1 MPEPRI
7 AEETFFRPVRP
18 GNAFED
24 TVQRLLQTIRL
35 GVVEPGA
42 ALPSERDLAVRLGV
56 SRDTVREAIRSLGAA
71 GYVVSRR
78 GRYGGTFVA
87 AELPRKAVPVPRTQL
102 AGDASGDSAGGQRGD
117 SRGEGADAGE
127 LEEVLALREVLEV
140 GAARLAASRTL
151 SAAERDLLWT
161 VLEEARSA
169 DPEDY
174 RRLDSRLHLVI
185 AEVTAVRSLVSLV
198 ADNRMRVNRFLDEIP
213 LLPRNIRHSD
223 EQHKTLVVA
232 ILAGQPDRA
241 AGAMEE
247 HLAGSAALLR
257 GFLA

>member
-1 MPEPRI
+1 MNETRL

-35 GVVEPGA
+35 GVVAPGGS
-42 ALPSERDLAVRLGV
+42 LPSERELAVRLGV
-56 SRDTVREAIRSLGAA
+56 SRDTVREALRSLGEA

-87 AELPRKAVPVPRTQL
+87 AELPEAAVPVPRATDEAPAL
-102 AGDASGDSAGGQRGD
+102 EA
-117 SRGEGADAGE
+117 AD

-140 GAARLAASRTL
+140 GAARLAAARTL
-151 SAAERDLLWT
+151 SAQERDLVWRA
-161 VLEEARSA
+161 LEEVTEAA
-169 DPEDY
+169 PADY

-185 AEVTAVRSLVSLV
+185 AEVTGVRSLVTLV
-198 ADNRMRVNRFLDEIP
+198 ADNRMQVNRLLDEIP
-213 LLPRNIRHSD
+213 LLERNIAHSD
-223 EQHKTLVVA
+223 EQHKTLVTA
-232 ILAGQPDRA
+232 ILAGQPDA
-241 AGAMEE
+241 AAAAAEE

>member
-1 MPEPRI
+1 MTESRL

-35 GVVEPGA
+35 GVVAPGDS
-42 ALPSERDLAVRLGV
+42 LPSERDLAMRLGV
-56 SRDTVREAIRSLGAA
+56 SRDTVREALRSLGEA
-71 GYVVSRR
+71 GYVVARR

-87 AELPRKAVPVPRTQL
+87 DELPHSEPHDAPGPDA
-102 AGDASGDSAGGQRGD
+102 AGPDA
-117 SRGEGADAGE
+117 AD

-151 SAAERDLLWT
+151 PAPERDLVWRA
-161 VLEEARSA
+161 LEEVTGATPA
-169 DPEDY
+169 DY
-174 RRLDSRLHLVI
+174 RRLDSRLHLVV
-185 AEVTAVRSLVSLV
+185 AEITGVRSLVTLV
-198 ADNRMRVNRFLDEIP
+198 ADNRMRVNRFLDGIP
-213 LLPRNIRHSD
+213 LLERNIAHSD
-223 EQHKTLVVA
+223 EQHRTLVTA
-232 ILAGQPDRA
+232 ILAGQPDA
-241 AGAMEE
+241 AAAAAEE

>member
-1 MPEPRI
+1 MTESRL

-35 GVVEPGA
+35 GVVAPGGS
-42 ALPSERDLAVRLGV
+42 LPSERELAVRLGV
-56 SRDTVREAIRSLGAA
+56 SRDTVREALRSLGEA

-87 AELPRKAVPVPRTQL
+87 DELPGSAVPVPR
-102 AGDASGDSAGGQRGD
+102 A
-117 SRGEGADAGE
+117 ADEPPGLDPAD

-140 GAARLAASRTL
+140 GAARLAAARTL
-151 SAAERDLLWT
+151 SAPERDLVWRA
-161 VLEEARSA
+161 LEEVTAS
-169 DPEDY
+169 DPADY

-185 AEVTAVRSLVSLV
+185 AEVTGVRSLVTLV
-198 ADNRMRVNRFLDEIP
+198 ADNRMRVNSLLDEIP
-213 LLPRNIRHSD
+213 LLERNIAHSD
-223 EQHKTLVVA
+223 EQHRTIVTA
-232 ILAGQPDRA
+232 ILAGQADVA
-241 AGAMEE
+241 AAAVEE
-247 HLAGSAALLR
+247 NLAGSAALLR

>member
-1 MPEPRI
+1 MTEFRL

-35 GVVEPGA
+35 GVVAPGDS
-42 ALPSERDLAVRLGV
+42 LPSERDLAVRLGV
-56 SRDTVREAIRSLGAA
+56 SRDTVRDALRSLGGA
-71 GYVVSRR
+71 GYVVARR

-87 AELPRKAVPVPRTQL
+87 EVLPHAQPDESP
-102 AGDASGDSAGGQRGD
+102 GPDATD
-117 SRGEGADAGE
+117 

-151 SAAERDLLWT
+151 AATERDLVWRA
-161 VLEEARSA
+161 LEEVTGASPA
-169 DPEDY
+169 DY
-174 RRLDSRLHLVI
+174 RRLDSRLHLVV
-185 AEVTAVRSLVSLV
+185 AEITGVRSLVTLV
-198 ADNRMRVNRFLDEIP
+198 ADNRMRVNEFLDRIP
-213 LLPRNIRHSD
+213 LLERNIAHSD
-223 EQHKTLVVA
+223 DQHRTLVTA
-232 ILAGQPDRA
+232 ILAGQPEA
-241 AGAMEE
+241 AVAAAEE

>member
-1 MPEPRI
+1 MTESRL

-35 GVVEPGA
+35 GVVAPGES
-42 ALPSERDLAVRLGV
+42 LPSERDLAVRLGV
-56 SRDTVREAIRSLGAA
+56 SRDTVREALRSLGEA
-71 GYVVSRR
+71 GYVVARR

-87 AELPRKAVPVPRTQL
+87 DDLPRPEAHGGGPEAAGAEAV
-102 AGDASGDSAGGQRGD
+102 D
-117 SRGEGADAGE
+117 

-151 SAAERDLLWT
+151 SAPDRDLVWRA
-161 VLEEARSA
+161 LEEVTGAA
-169 DPEDY
+169 PADY
-174 RRLDSRLHLVI
+174 RRLDSRLHLVV
-185 AEVTAVRSLVSLV
+185 AEITGVRSLVTLV
-198 ADNRMRVNRFLDEIP
+198 ADNRMRVNRFLDGIP
-213 LLPRNIRHSD
+213 LLERNIAHSD
-223 EQHKTLVVA
+223 EQHRTLVTA
-232 ILAGQPDRA
+232 ILAGQPEVA
-241 AGAMEE
+241 AAAAEE

>member
-1 MPEPRI
+1 MFESRL

-35 GVVEPGA
+35 GVVAPGGS
-42 ALPSERDLAVRLGV
+42 LPSERELAVRLGV
-56 SRDTVREAIRSLGAA
+56 SRDTVREALRSLGEA

-87 AELPRKAVPVPRTQL
+87 DELPVAAVPVPRT
-102 AGDASGDSAGGQRGD
+102 
-117 SRGEGADAGE
+117 ADEPPGLDPAD

-140 GAARLAASRTL
+140 GAARLAAARTL
-151 SAAERDLLWT
+151 SAPERDLVWRA
-161 VLEEARSA
+161 LEEVTAA
-169 DPEDY
+169 DPADY
-174 RRLDSRLHLVI
+174 RRLDSRLHLVV
-185 AEVTAVRSLVSLV
+185 AEVTGVRSLVTLV
-198 ADNRMRVNRFLDEIP
+198 ADNRMRVNSLLDEIP
-213 LLPRNIRHSD
+213 LLERNIAHSD
-223 EQHKTLVVA
+223 EQHRTLVTA
-232 ILAGQPDRA
+232 ILAGQPDA
-241 AGAMEE
+241 AAAAAEE

>member
-1 MPEPRI
+1 MTESRL

-35 GVVEPGA
+35 GVVAPGES
-42 ALPSERDLAVRLGV
+42 LPSERDLAVRLGV
-56 SRDTVREAIRSLGAA
+56 SRDTVREALRSLGEA
-71 GYVVSRR
+71 GYVVARR

-87 AELPRKAVPVPRTQL
+87 DELPHPEAHD
-102 AGDASGDSAGGQRGD
+102 AGP
-117 SRGEGADAGE
+117 EGAGLDAAD

-151 SAAERDLLWT
+151 SAPERDLVWRS
-161 VLEEARSA
+161 LEEVTGAA
-169 DPEDY
+169 PADY
-174 RRLDSRLHLVI
+174 RRLDSRLHLVV
-185 AEVTAVRSLVSLV
+185 AEITGVRSLVTLV

-213 LLPRNIRHSD
+213 LLQRNITHSD
-223 EQHKTLVVA
+223 EQHRTLVTA
-232 ILAGQPDRA
+232 ILAGQPDA
-241 AGAMEE
+241 AAAAAEE

>member
-1 MPEPRI
+1 MTESQSRL

-35 GVVEPGA
+35 GVVAPGDS
-42 ALPSERDLAVRLGV
+42 LPSERELAVRLGV
-56 SRDTVREAIRSLGAA
+56 SRDTVREALRSLGEA
-71 GYVVSRR
+71 GYVVPRR

-87 AELPRKAVPVPRTQL
+87 DELPHAEP
-102 AGDASGDSAGGQRGD
+102 GDSPAD
-117 SRGEGADAGE
+117 SPGAAD

-151 SAAERDLLWT
+151 AAPERDLLWRT
-161 VLEEARSA
+161 LEEATGA
-169 DPEDY
+169 APVDY
-174 RRLDSRLHLVI
+174 RRLDSRLHLVV
-185 AEVTAVRSLVSLV
+185 AEITGVRSLVTLV
-198 ADNRMRVNRFLDEIP
+198 ADNRMRVNQLLDGIP
-213 LLPRNIRHSD
+213 LLERNIAHSD
-223 EQHKTLVVA
+223 EQHRTLVTA
-232 ILAGQPDRA
+232 ILAGQPDA
-241 AGAMEE
+241 AAAATEE

>member
-1 MPEPRI
+1 MAEPRI

-24 TVQRLLQTIRL
+24 TVHRLLQTIRL
-35 GVVEPGA
+35 GVVQPGGS
-42 ALPSERDLAVRLGV
+42 LPSERELAVRLGV
-56 SRDTVREAIRSLGAA
+56 SRDTVREAIRSLAAA

-87 AELPRKAVPVPRTQL
+87 DELPGSAVPVAR
-102 AGDASGDSAGGQRGD
+102 GQT
-117 SRGEGADAGE
+117 GEGADE
-127 LEEVLALREVLEV
+127 VDLEEVLALREVLEV

-151 SAAERDLLWT
+151 TAAERDLLWR

-169 DPEDY
+169 APEDY
-174 RRLDSRLHLVI
+174 RRLDSRLHLVV
-185 AEVTAVRSLVSLV
+185 AEVTGVRSLVTLV
-198 ADNRMRVNRFLDEIP
+198 ADSRMKVNRFLDEIP

-223 EQHKTLVVA
+223 QQHEALVVA
-232 ILAGQPDRA
+232 ILAGRSDRA
-241 AGAMEE
+241 AAAMEE

>member
-1 MPEPRI
+1 MTESRL

-35 GVVEPGA
+35 GVVAPGDS
-42 ALPSERDLAVRLGV
+42 LPSERELAVRLGV
-56 SRDTVREAIRSLGAA
+56 SRDTVRDALRSLGEA
-71 GYVVSRR
+71 GYVVARR

-87 AELPRKAVPVPRTQL
+87 DQLPHAEPVDT
-102 AGDASGDSAGGQRGD
+102 
-117 SRGEGADAGE
+117 GAAD

-151 SAAERDLLWT
+151 AAPERDLVWRA
-161 VLEEARSA
+161 LEEVTGAA
-169 DPEDY
+169 PVDY
-174 RRLDSRLHLVI
+174 RRLDSRLHLVV
-185 AEVTAVRSLVSLV
+185 AEITGVRSLVTLV
-198 ADNRMRVNRFLDEIP
+198 ADNRMRINQYLDGIP
-213 LLPRNIRHSD
+213 LLERNIAHSD
-223 EQHKTLVVA
+223 EQHRTLVTA
-232 ILAGQPDRA
+232 ILAGQPDA
-241 AGAMEE
+241 AAAAAEE

>member
-1 MPEPRI
+1 MTESRL

-35 GVVEPGA
+35 GVVAPGES
-42 ALPSERDLAVRLGV
+42 LPSERDLAVRLGV
-56 SRDTVREAIRSLGAA
+56 SRDTVREALRSLGEA
-71 GYVVSRR
+71 GYVVARR

-87 AELPRKAVPVPRTQL
+87 DELPHAEPHESSGPDA
-102 AGDASGDSAGGQRGD
+102 AGPDDAD
-117 SRGEGADAGE
+117 

-151 SAAERDLLWT
+151 SAPERDLVWRA
-161 VLEEARSA
+161 LEEVTGA
-169 DPEDY
+169 DPADY
-174 RRLDSRLHLVI
+174 RRLDSRLHLVV
-185 AEVTAVRSLVSLV
+185 AEITGVRSLVTLV
-198 ADNRMRVNRFLDEIP
+198 ADNRMRVNRFLDGIP
-213 LLPRNIRHSD
+213 LLERNIAHSD
-223 EQHKTLVVA
+223 EQHRTLVTA
-232 ILAGQPDRA
+232 ILAGQPDA
-241 AGAMEE
+241 AAAAAEE

>member
-1 MPEPRI
+1 MTESRL

-35 GVVEPGA
+35 GVVAPGES
-42 ALPSERDLAVRLGV
+42 LPSERDLAVRLGV
-56 SRDTVREAIRSLGAA
+56 SRDTVRDALRSLGEA
-71 GYVVSRR
+71 GYVVARR

-87 AELPRKAVPVPRTQL
+87 DELPHPEPDHSPGA
-102 AGDASGDSAGGQRGD
+102 DASGPDA
-117 SRGEGADAGE
+117 AD

-151 SAAERDLLWT
+151 AAPERDLVWRA
-161 VLEEARSA
+161 LEEVSGAA
-169 DPEDY
+169 PADY
-174 RRLDSRLHLVI
+174 RRLDSRLHLVV
-185 AEVTAVRSLVSLV
+185 AEITGVRSLVTLV
-198 ADNRMRVNRFLDEIP
+198 ADNRMRVNRFLDGIP
-213 LLPRNIRHSD
+213 LLERNIAHSD
-223 EQHKTLVVA
+223 EQHRTLVTA
-232 ILAGQPDRA
+232 ILAGQPDA
-241 AGAMEE
+241 AAAAAEE

>member
-1 MPEPRI
+1 MHESRL

-35 GVVEPGA
+35 GVVAPGGS
-42 ALPSERDLAVRLGV
+42 LPSERELAVRLGV
-56 SRDTVREAIRSLGAA
+56 SRDTVREALRSLSEA

-87 AELPRKAVPVPRTQL
+87 DELPRAAVPLPRAADDSPVL
-102 AGDASGDSAGGQRGD
+102 DA
-117 SRGEGADAGE
+117 AD

-140 GAARLAASRTL
+140 GAARLAAARTL
-151 SAAERDLLWT
+151 AAPERDLVWRA
-161 VLEEARSA
+161 LEDVATA
-169 DPEDY
+169 DPADY

-185 AEVTAVRSLVSLV
+185 AEVTGVRSLVTLV
-198 ADNRMRVNRFLDEIP
+198 ADNRMQVNRLLDEIP
-213 LLPRNIRHSD
+213 LLERNIAHSD
-223 EQHKTLVVA
+223 EQHRTLVTA
-232 ILAGQPDRA
+232 ILAGQPDVA
-241 AGAMEE
+241 AAAAEE

>member
-1 MPEPRI
+1 MFESRL

-35 GVVEPGA
+35 GVVAPGGS
-42 ALPSERDLAVRLGV
+42 LPSERELAVRLGV
-56 SRDTVREAIRSLGAA
+56 SRDTVREALRSLGEA

-87 AELPRKAVPVPRTQL
+87 DELPGAAVPVPR
-102 AGDASGDSAGGQRGD
+102 A
-117 SRGEGADAGE
+117 ADEPPGLDPAD

-140 GAARLAASRTL
+140 GAARLAAARTL
-151 SAAERDLLWT
+151 SAPERDLVWRA
-161 VLEEARSA
+161 LEEVTAA
-169 DPEDY
+169 DPTDY

-185 AEVTAVRSLVSLV
+185 AEVTGVRSLVTLV
-198 ADNRMRVNRFLDEIP
+198 ADNRMRINSLLDEIP
-213 LLPRNIRHSD
+213 LLERNIAHSD
-223 EQHKTLVVA
+223 EQHRTLVTA
-232 ILAGQPDRA
+232 ILAGQPDA
-241 AGAMEE
+241 AAAAAEE

>member
-1 MPEPRI
+1 MTESRL

-35 GVVEPGA
+35 GVVAPGES
-42 ALPSERDLAVRLGV
+42 LPSERDLAVRLGV
-56 SRDTVREAIRSLGAA
+56 SRDTVREALRSLGEA
-71 GYVVSRR
+71 GYVVARR

-87 AELPRKAVPVPRTQL
+87 DELPRPEAHDGGPEAAGAEAV
-102 AGDASGDSAGGQRGD
+102 D
-117 SRGEGADAGE
+117 

-151 SAAERDLLWT
+151 PAPERDLVWRA
-161 VLEEARSA
+161 LEEVTGASPA
-169 DPEDY
+169 DY
-174 RRLDSRLHLVI
+174 RRLDSRLHLVV
-185 AEVTAVRSLVSLV
+185 AEITGVRSLVTLV
-198 ADNRMRVNRFLDEIP
+198 ADNRMRVNRFLDGIP
-213 LLPRNIRHSD
+213 LLERNIAHSD
-223 EQHKTLVVA
+223 EQHRTLVTA
-232 ILAGQPDRA
+232 ILAGQPDVA
-241 AGAMEE
+241 AAAAEE

>member
-1 MPEPRI
+1 MTEHRL

-35 GVVEPGA
+35 GVVAPGES
-42 ALPSERDLAVRLGV
+42 LPSERDLAVRLGV
-56 SRDTVREAIRSLGAA
+56 SRDTVREALRSLGEA
-71 GYVVSRR
+71 GYVVARR

-87 AELPRKAVPVPRTQL
+87 DELPHAEPHDSGP
-102 AGDASGDSAGGQRGD
+102 DAT
-117 SRGEGADAGE
+117 GADDAD

-151 SAAERDLLWT
+151 SAPERDLVWRA
-161 VLEEARSA
+161 LEEVTGA
-169 DPEDY
+169 DPADY
-174 RRLDSRLHLVI
+174 RRLDSRLHLVV
-185 AEVTAVRSLVSLV
+185 AEITGVRSLVTLV
-198 ADNRMRVNRFLDEIP
+198 ADNRMRVNRLLDGIP
-213 LLPRNIRHSD
+213 LLERNIAHSD
-223 EQHKTLVVA
+223 EQHRTLVTA
-232 ILAGQPDRA
+232 ILAGQPDA
-241 AGAMEE
+241 AAAAAEE

>member
-1 MPEPRI
+1 MTESRL

-35 GVVEPGA
+35 GVVAPGES
-42 ALPSERDLAVRLGV
+42 LPSERDLAVRLGV
-56 SRDTVREAIRSLGAA
+56 SRDTVREALRSLGDA
-71 GYVVSRR
+71 GYVVARR

-87 AELPRKAVPVPRTQL
+87 DELPHAEPHDSSAP
-102 AGDASGDSAGGQRGD
+102 DATGPDD
-117 SRGEGADAGE
+117 AD

-151 SAAERDLLWT
+151 SAPERDLVWRA
-161 VLEEARSA
+161 LEDVTGA
-169 DPEDY
+169 DPTDY
-174 RRLDSRLHLVI
+174 RRLDSRLHLVV
-185 AEVTAVRSLVSLV
+185 AEITGVRSLVTLV
-198 ADNRMRVNRFLDEIP
+198 ADNRMRVNRLLDGIP
-213 LLPRNIRHSD
+213 LLERNIAHSD
-223 EQHKTLVVA
+223 EQHHTLVTA
-232 ILAGQPDRA
+232 ILAGQPDA
-241 AGAMEE
+241 AAAAAEE

>member
-1 MPEPRI
+1 MTESRL

-35 GVVEPGA
+35 GVVAPGGS
-42 ALPSERDLAVRLGV
+42 LPSERELAVRLGV
-56 SRDTVREAIRSLGAA
+56 SRDTVREALRSRGEA

-87 AELPRKAVPVPRTQL
+87 DELPHPEPQASPVL
-102 AGDASGDSAGGQRGD
+102 DA
-117 SRGEGADAGE
+117 AD

-151 SAAERDLLWT
+151 PAPERDLLWRT
-161 VLEEARSA
+161 LEEVTGTAPA
-169 DPEDY
+169 DY

-185 AEVTAVRSLVSLV
+185 AEITGVRSLVTLV
-198 ADNRMRVNRFLDEIP
+198 ADNRMRLNRLLDEIP
-213 LLPRNIRHSD
+213 LLERNIAHSD
-223 EQHKTLVVA
+223 EQHRTLVTA
-232 ILAGQPDRA
+232 ILAGQVDA
-241 AGAMEE
+241 AASAVEE

>member
-1 MPEPRI
+1 MTESRL

-35 GVVEPGA
+35 GVVAPGES
-42 ALPSERDLAVRLGV
+42 LPSERDLAVRLGV
-56 SRDTVREAIRSLGAA
+56 SRDTVREALRSLGDA
-71 GYVVSRR
+71 GYVVARR

-87 AELPRKAVPVPRTQL
+87 DELPHPEPHDT
-102 AGDASGDSAGGQRGD
+102 AGPDAAAPDA
-117 SRGEGADAGE
+117 AD

-151 SAAERDLLWT
+151 SAPERDLVWRA
-161 VLEEARSA
+161 LEDVTGAA
-169 DPEDY
+169 PADY
-174 RRLDSRLHLVI
+174 RRLDSRLHLVV
-185 AEVTAVRSLVSLV
+185 AEITGVRSLVTLV
-198 ADNRMRVNRFLDEIP
+198 ADNRMRVNRFLDGIP
-213 LLPRNIRHSD
+213 LLERNIAHSD
-223 EQHKTLVVA
+223 EQHRTLVTA
-232 ILAGQPDRA
+232 ILAGQPDA
-241 AGAMEE
+241 AAAAAEE

>member
-1 MPEPRI
+1 VTESRL

-35 GVVEPGA
+35 GVVAPGDS
-42 ALPSERDLAVRLGV
+42 LPSERELAVRLGV
-56 SRDTVREAIRSLGAA
+56 SRDTVREALRSLGEA

-87 AELPRKAVPVPRTQL
+87 DELPHPEPQAAPVL
-102 AGDASGDSAGGQRGD
+102 DA
-117 SRGEGADAGE
+117 AD

-151 SAAERDLLWT
+151 PAPERDLLWRT
-161 VLEEARSA
+161 LEEVTGAA
-169 DPEDY
+169 PADY

-185 AEVTAVRSLVSLV
+185 AEITGVRSLVTLV
-198 ADNRMRVNRFLDEIP
+198 ADSRMRLNRLLDEIP
-213 LLPRNIRHSD
+213 LLERNIAHSD
-223 EQHKTLVVA
+223 EQHRTLVTA
-232 ILAGQPDRA
+232 ILAGQVDA
-241 AGAMEE
+241 AAAAVDE

>member
-1 MPEPRI
+1 MTESRL

-35 GVVEPGA
+35 GVVAPGES
-42 ALPSERDLAVRLGV
+42 LPSERDLAVRLGV
-56 SRDTVREAIRSLGAA
+56 SRDTVREALRSLGEA
-71 GYVVSRR
+71 GYVVARR

-87 AELPRKAVPVPRTQL
+87 DELPHPEPH
-102 AGDASGDSAGGQRGD
+102 DGGA
-117 SRGEGADAGE
+117 GADATVPDAAD

-151 SAAERDLLWT
+151 PAPERDLVWRA
-161 VLEEARSA
+161 LEEVSGA
-169 DPEDY
+169 DPADY
-174 RRLDSRLHLVI
+174 RRLDSRLHLVV
-185 AEVTAVRSLVSLV
+185 AEITGVRSLVTLV
-198 ADNRMRVNRFLDEIP
+198 ADNRMRVNRFLDGIP
-213 LLPRNIRHSD
+213 LLERNIAHSD
-223 EQHKTLVVA
+223 EQHRTLVTA
-232 ILAGQPDRA
+232 ILAGQPDVA
-241 AGAMEE
+241 AAAAEE

>member
-1 MPEPRI
+1 MFESRL

-35 GVVEPGA
+35 GVVAPGGS
-42 ALPSERDLAVRLGV
+42 LPSERELAVRLGV
-56 SRDTVREAIRSLGAA
+56 SRDTVREALRSLGEA

-87 AELPRKAVPVPRTQL
+87 EELPVAAVPVPRT
-102 AGDASGDSAGGQRGD
+102 
-117 SRGEGADAGE
+117 ADEPPGLDPAD

-140 GAARLAASRTL
+140 GAARLAAARTL
-151 SAAERDLLWT
+151 SAPERDLVWRA
-161 VLEEARSA
+161 LEEVTAA
-169 DPEDY
+169 DPADY
-174 RRLDSRLHLVI
+174 RRLDSRLHLVV
-185 AEVTAVRSLVSLV
+185 AEVTGVRSLVTLV
-198 ADNRMRVNRFLDEIP
+198 ADNRMRVNSLLDEIP
-213 LLPRNIRHSD
+213 LLERNIAHSD
-223 EQHKTLVVA
+223 EQHRTLVTA
-232 ILAGQPDRA
+232 ILAGQPDA
-241 AGAMEE
+241 AAAAAEE

>member
-1 MPEPRI
+1 MTESRL

-35 GVVEPGA
+35 GVVAPGES
-42 ALPSERDLAVRLGV
+42 LPPERDLAVRLGV
-56 SRDTVREAIRSLGAA
+56 SRDTVREALRSLGDA
-71 GYVVSRR
+71 GYVVARR

-87 AELPRKAVPVPRTQL
+87 DELPHAESHDSPGPDA
-102 AGDASGDSAGGQRGD
+102 AGPDDAD
-117 SRGEGADAGE
+117 

-151 SAAERDLLWT
+151 SAPERDLVWRA
-161 VLEEARSA
+161 LEEVTVA
-169 DPEDY
+169 DPADY
-174 RRLDSRLHLVI
+174 RRLDSRLHLVV
-185 AEVTAVRSLVSLV
+185 AEITGVRSLVTLV
-198 ADNRMRVNRFLDEIP
+198 ADNRMRVNRFLDGIP
-213 LLPRNIRHSD
+213 LLERNIAHSD
-223 EQHKTLVVA
+223 EQHRTLVTA
-232 ILAGQPDRA
+232 ILAGQPEA
-241 AGAMEE
+241 AAAAAEE

>member
-1 MPEPRI
+1 MTEPRL

-35 GVVEPGA
+35 GVVAPGES
-42 ALPSERDLAVRLGV
+42 LPSERDLAVRLGV
-56 SRDTVREAIRSLGAA
+56 SRDTVREALRSLGEA
-71 GYVVSRR
+71 GYVVARR

-87 AELPRKAVPVPRTQL
+87 DELPHAEPQDSGP
-102 AGDASGDSAGGQRGD
+102 DAT
-117 SRGEGADAGE
+117 GADDAD

-151 SAAERDLLWT
+151 SAPERDLVWRA
-161 VLEEARSA
+161 LEEVTGA
-169 DPEDY
+169 DPADY
-174 RRLDSRLHLVI
+174 RRLDSRLHLVV
-185 AEVTAVRSLVSLV
+185 AEITGVRSLVTLV
-198 ADNRMRVNRFLDEIP
+198 ADNRMRVNRLLDGIP
-213 LLPRNIRHSD
+213 LLERNIAHSD
-223 EQHKTLVVA
+223 EQHRTLVTA
-232 ILAGQPDRA
+232 ILAGQPDA
-241 AGAMEE
+241 AAAAAEE

>member
-1 MPEPRI
+1 VTESRL

-35 GVVEPGA
+35 GVVAPGES
-42 ALPSERDLAVRLGV
+42 LPSERELAVRLGV
-56 SRDTVREAIRSLGAA
+56 SRDTVREALRSLGEA

-87 AELPRKAVPVPRTQL
+87 DELPHPEPQAAPVL
-102 AGDASGDSAGGQRGD
+102 DA
-117 SRGEGADAGE
+117 AD

-151 SAAERDLLWT
+151 PAPERDLLWRT
-161 VLEEARSA
+161 LEEVTGAA
-169 DPEDY
+169 PADY

-185 AEVTAVRSLVSLV
+185 AEITGVRSLDTLV
-198 ADNRMRVNRFLDEIP
+198 ADSRMRVNRLLDEIP
-213 LLPRNIRHSD
+213 LLERNIAHSD
-223 EQHKTLVVA
+223 EQHRTLVTA
-232 ILAGQPDRA
+232 ILAGQADA
-241 AGAMEE
+241 AAAAVEE

>member
-1 MPEPRI
+1 MAEPRI
-7 AEETFFRPVRP
+7 AEESLFRPVRP

-24 TVQRLLQTIRL
+24 TVERLLATIRL
-35 GVVEPGA
+35 GVVQPGGS
-42 ALPSERDLAVRLGV
+42 LPSERELAVRLGV

-87 AELPRKAVPVPRTQL
+87 DELPRSAVPVPGSQPP
-102 AGDASGDSAGGQRGD
+102 
-117 SRGEGADAGE
+117 GEGADGVD

-151 SAAERDLLWT
+151 AAAERDLLWR
-161 VLEEARSA
+161 VLEEVRSA
-169 DPEDY
+169 EPEDY
-174 RRLDSRLHLVI
+174 RRLDSRLHLVV
-185 AEVTAVRSLVSLV
+185 AEVTGVRSLVTLV
-198 ADNRMRVNRFLDEIP
+198 ADNRMKVNRLLDEIP

-223 EQHKTLVVA
+223 QQHETLVVA
-232 ILAGQPDRA
+232 ILAGQADRA
-241 AGAMEE
+241 AAAMEE

>member
-1 MPEPRI
+1 MFESRL

-35 GVVEPGA
+35 GVVAPGES
-42 ALPSERDLAVRLGV
+42 LPSERELAVRLGV
-56 SRDTVREAIRSLGAA
+56 SRDTVREALRSLGEA

-87 AELPRKAVPVPRTQL
+87 DELPRAAVPVPR
-102 AGDASGDSAGGQRGD
+102 APDEPSGL
-117 SRGEGADAGE
+117 EPAD

-140 GAARLAASRTL
+140 GAARLAAARTL
-151 SAAERDLLWT
+151 PAPERDLVWRA
-161 VLEEARSA
+161 LEEVTAA
-169 DPEDY
+169 DPTDY

-185 AEVTAVRSLVSLV
+185 AEVTGVRSLVTLV
-198 ADNRMRVNRFLDEIP
+198 ADNRMQVNRLLDEIP
-213 LLPRNIRHSD
+213 LLERNIAHSD
-223 EQHKTLVVA
+223 EQHKTLVTA
-232 ILAGQPDRA
+232 ILAGQPDA
-241 AGAMEE
+241 AAAAAEE

>member
-1 MPEPRI
+1 MTEPRL
-7 AEETFFRPVRP
+7 AEETLFRPVRA

-35 GVVEPGA
+35 GVVAPGDS
-42 ALPSERDLAVRLGV
+42 LPSERELAVRLGV
-56 SRDTVREAIRSLGAA
+56 SRDTVREALRSLGEA
-71 GYVVSRR
+71 GYVVPRR

-87 AELPRKAVPVPRTQL
+87 DELPRPERSDAPAQDPAL
-102 AGDASGDSAGGQRGD
+102 DPALDASD
-117 SRGEGADAGE
+117 

-151 SAAERDLLWT
+151 AASERDLVWRALQDVT
-161 VLEEARSA
+161 GAAPV
-169 DPEDY
+169 DY
-174 RRLDSRLHLVI
+174 RRLDSRLHLVV
-185 AEVTAVRSLVSLV
+185 AEITGVRSLVTLV

-213 LLPRNIRHSD
+213 LLERNIAHSD
-223 EQHKTLVVA
+223 EQHRTLVTA
-232 ILAGQPDRA
+232 ILAGQPDSA
-241 AGAMEE
+241 AAAAEE

>member
-1 MPEPRI
+1 MTESRL

-35 GVVEPGA
+35 GVVAPGDS
-42 ALPSERDLAVRLGV
+42 LPSERELAVRLGV
-56 SRDTVREAIRSLGAA
+56 SRDTVREALRSLGEA

-87 AELPRKAVPVPRTQL
+87 DELPHPEPQAAPVL
-102 AGDASGDSAGGQRGD
+102 DA
-117 SRGEGADAGE
+117 AD

-151 SAAERDLLWT
+151 PAPERDLLWRT
-161 VLEEARSA
+161 LGEVAGA
-169 DPEDY
+169 APADY

-185 AEVTAVRSLVSLV
+185 AEITGVRSLVTLV
-198 ADNRMRVNRFLDEIP
+198 ADSRMRLNRLLDEIP
-213 LLPRNIRHSD
+213 LLERNIAHSD
-223 EQHKTLVVA
+223 EQHRTIVTA
-232 ILAGQPDRA
+232 ILAGQADVA
-241 AGAMEE
+241 AVAVEE

>member
-1 MPEPRI
+1 MFESRL

-35 GVVEPGA
+35 GVVEPGGS
-42 ALPSERDLAVRLGV
+42 LPSERELAVRLGV
-56 SRDTVREAIRSLGAA
+56 SRDTVREALRSLGEA

-87 AELPRKAVPVPRTQL
+87 DELPGSAVPVPR
-102 AGDASGDSAGGQRGD
+102 A
-117 SRGEGADAGE
+117 ADEPPGLDPAD

-140 GAARLAASRTL
+140 GAARLAAARTL
-151 SAAERDLLWT
+151 SAPERDLVWRA
-161 VLEEARSA
+161 LEEVTAS
-169 DPEDY
+169 DPADY

-185 AEVTAVRSLVSLV
+185 AEVTGVRSLVTLV
-198 ADNRMRVNRFLDEIP
+198 ADNRMRVNSLLDEIP
-213 LLPRNIRHSD
+213 LLERNIAHSD
-223 EQHKTLVVA
+223 EQHRTLVTA
-232 ILAGQPDRA
+232 ILAGQPDA
-241 AGAMEE
+241 AAAAAEE